1 MSKRNACQAR
11 LDVLLRESVA
21 SPSSSPQGQ
30 SDQPEDDGPGGGKPQ
45 YSLFEDWTLCGKMGE
60 ELSWQEVADASVF
73 KGRRKHRSLSQRK
86 HTIGK
91 MGPKYHEAEEPWTED
106 EDRKLCALGDAGKT
120 LGDIH
125 RKFRSR
131 NAERCLN
138 RYFHLKGYNSTGRSR
153 TNTPLQ
159 ALHSPGPHPVSAQHA
174 NEFRTILEDPA
185 YRHRPSA
192 SVVGSLP
199 HQHPSTPSQNS
210 SPAFTPR
217 SHTPGTSYPSSPFTR
232 GEAPVNSTASL
243 SSSNATSTG
252 RPTARIQGSS
262 DPLKQQKPAEPISTP
277 SSMSKIASARGSEDP
292 TPSMSAQMMLPH
304 ALHTSSGNIFD
315 SSCSSGAITNES
327 TDCILARRHP
337 RPPTSFSSSSA
348 STADPPNNSASSTSS
363 PNSPK
368 KESPLEICRSPRIA
382 RPKTL

>member
-60 ELSWQEVADASVF
+60 ELSWQEVADAPVF

-138 RYFHLKGYNSTGRSR
+138 RYFHLKGYNSTGGSR
-153 TNTPLQ
+153 TSTPRQ
-159 ALHSPGPHPVSAQHA
+159 ALHSPAPHPVSAQHA
-174 NEFRTILEDPA
+174 NEFSTILEDSA

-217 SHTPGTSYPSSPFTR
+217 SHTPGTS
-232 GEAPVNSTASL
+232 
-243 SSSNATSTG
+243 
-252 RPTARIQGSS
+252 
-262 DPLKQQKPAEPISTP
+262 
-277 SSMSKIASARGSEDP
+277 
-292 TPSMSAQMMLPH
+292 

-315 SSCSSGAITNES
+315 SSSSSGAITNES
-327 TDCILARRHP
+327 TDYILARRHP
-337 RPPTSFSSSSA
+337 RPTTSSSSSSA

-368 KESPLEICRSPRIA
+368 KASPLEIYESPRTA